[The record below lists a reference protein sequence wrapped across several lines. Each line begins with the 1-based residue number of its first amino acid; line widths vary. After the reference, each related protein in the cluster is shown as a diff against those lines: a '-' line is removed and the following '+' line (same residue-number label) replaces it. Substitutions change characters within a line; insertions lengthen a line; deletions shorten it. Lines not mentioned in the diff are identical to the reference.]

1 VSLEEDTHGIVDR
14 ATSVG
19 QNGSGN
25 PAAVFDGDVG
35 NYAIGGVGSP
45 LGSAFGDSPDVLA
58 IGHEP
63 NALLES
69 SSVKK
74 SV

>member
-1 VSLEEDTHGIVDR
+1 MDLSLHRLWPSNDG
-14 ATSVG
+14 
-19 QNGSGN
+19 GN
-25 PAAVFDGDVG
+25 PVAAFDVDVG
-35 NYAIGGVGSP
+35 NYAIGGLGSP
-45 LGSAFGDSPDVLA
+45 LGSAFCESPDVLA
-58 IGHEP
+58 IEHEP